1 MYSEYIIHHHNFHHH
16 QRELKAALVRDGSG
30 VPLRHHQFTRI
41 PNAKMR
47 CPICGQGP
55 IKQLTSLTNDKQQ
68 INTKIF
74 KFSFT
79 KGVVWII
86 NRKKGTNAIFCR
98 ILQEMQNK
106 QCQDLLYP
114 DMGWIF
120 NVKNKGHGG
129 DWVQK
134 GISQSHGTQP
144 TATLQAVYQ
153 TVAWN
158 MAYESVLLWN
168 TENRTLF

>member
-1 MYSEYIIHHHNFHHH
+1 MDWIYSKYINHHHNRHHH
-16 QRELKAALVRDGSG
+16 QRELKAAVVRDGSG

-79 KGVVWII
+79 KGVV
-86 NRKKGTNAIFCR
+86 
-98 ILQEMQNK
+98 
-106 QCQDLLYP
+106 
-114 DMGWIF
+114 
-120 NVKNKGHGG
+120 
-129 DWVQK
+129 
-134 GISQSHGTQP
+134 
-144 TATLQAVYQ
+144 
-153 TVAWN
+153 
-158 MAYESVLLWN
+158 
-168 TENRTLF
+168 